1 MISKTMSNEDKK
13 NLFSFLPS
21 YLLSDVD
28 DFNFKNK
35 ILDKNSK
42 INNVNIFYF

>member
-21 YLLSDVD
+21 YLLSDID
-28 DFNFKNK
+28 DNNFSNK
-35 ILDKNSK
+35 KLHKTS
-42 INNVNIFYF
+42 NVNIIIINYF